1 MKSYYKMLI
10 IILSTAALAACGSNN
25 DDNTDDT
32 NASQDT
38 SSEETAD
45 NSDNSNENTDDSTAE
60 DSGSNDDSTEE
71 NTNDSNGSIDG
82 SSNSIS
88 LDSITTDP
96 ADAIATAH
104 ENFEGDL
111 VSLELDNDNNTW
123 VYEVNLET
131 SDDEYELQVAVED
144 LSVINEHTE
153 QDNNIN
159 IESFSYDDAV
169 PFNEAVQ
176 TAIDEVAGELEEFTL
191 EMEDGQLIYEI
202 EIRDADGGN
211 DYDVVINAETGE
223 LISTD
228 D

>member
-25 DDNTDDT
+25 DENTDDT

-38 SSEETAD
+38 STA
-45 NSDNSNENTDDSTAE
+45 DNSNENTDDSTAE

-88 LDSITTDP
+88 LDNITTDP

-131 SDDEYELQVAVED
+131 SDDEYELQVSVED

-176 TAIDEVAGELEEFTL
+176 TAIDEVGGELEGFTL

-223 LISTD
+223 LITTD